1 MENKLQELTRK
12 LYDEGLEKGRADA
25 DKLVADAKAEA
36 ARLVAE
42 AKAEAEAI
50 VKAAEAKAED
60 LRKNSM
66 AEISLAGKQ
75 AVAKLKEQVAEMII
89 AKSTV
94 EGVKAANLD
103 AEFVKK
109 MLIEVAHNWN
119 GASSDNVSLSAM
131 LPEAAKAELDA
142 AMEKSAKE
150 LLAAG
155 VEVGYSKNV
164 KSGFKVG
171 AKNGGYYISFSDE
184 DFNALLG
191 EYLRDKV
198 AALIFG
204 K

>member
-60 LRKNSM
+60 LSKNSM

-109 MLIEVAHNWN
+109 MLLEVAHNWN
-119 GASSDNVSLSAM
+119 GASSENVSLSAM
-131 LPEAAKAELDA
+131 LPEAKKAELDA
-142 AMEKSAKE
+142 AIEKSAKE

>member
-109 MLIEVAHNWN
+109 MLLEVAHNWN
-119 GASSDNVSLSAM
+119 GASSENVSLSAM
-131 LPEAAKAELDA
+131 LPEAKKAELDA
-142 AMEKSAKE
+142 AIEKSAKE

-164 KSGFKVG
+164 KTGFKVG

>member
-109 MLIEVAHNWN
+109 MLLEVAHNWN

-164 KSGFKVG
+164 KTGFKVG

>member
-50 VKAAEAKAED
+50 INAAETKAED

-109 MLIEVAHNWN
+109 MLLEVAHNWN
-119 GASSDNVSLSAM
+119 GASSENVSLSAM
-131 LPEAAKAELDA
+131 LPEAKKAELDA
-142 AMEKSAKE
+142 AIEKSAKE

>member
-50 VKAAEAKAED
+50 INAAETKAED

-109 MLIEVAHNWN
+109 MLVEVAHNWN
-119 GASSDNVSLSAM
+119 GASSENVSLEAL
-131 LPEAAKAELDA
+131 LPEAKKAELGEA
-142 AMEKSAKE
+142 IEASAKA
-150 LLAAG
+150 LLAEG
-155 VEVGYSKNV
+155 IEVGFSADV

-171 AKNGGYYISFSDE
+171 EKGGGYYISFSDE
-184 DFNALLG
+184 SVEALLG
-191 EYLRDKV
+191 GYLREKV
-198 AALIFG
+198 AQLLFKA
-204 K
+204 

>member
-36 ARLVAE
+36 ARLVTE

-109 MLIEVAHNWN
+109 MLLEVAHNWN
-119 GASSDNVSLSAM
+119 GASSENVSLSAM
-131 LPEAAKAELDA
+131 LPEAKKAELDA
-142 AMEKSAKE
+142 AIEKSTKE

>member
-42 AKAEAEAI
+42 AKAEAESI

-109 MLIEVAHNWN
+109 MLVEVAHNWN
-119 GASSDNVSLSAM
+119 GASSESVSLEAL
-131 LPEAAKAELDA
+131 LPESKKAEFDA

>member
-1 MENKLQELTRK
+1 MTRK

-36 ARLVAE
+36 ARLVTE

-109 MLIEVAHNWN
+109 MLLEVAHNWN
-119 GASSDNVSLSAM
+119 GASSENVSLSAM

-142 AMEKSAKE
+142 AIEKSTKE

>member
-42 AKAEAEAI
+42 AKAI

-109 MLIEVAHNWN
+109 MLLEVAHNWN
-119 GASSDNVSLSAM
+119 GASSENVSLSAM
-131 LPEAAKAELDA
+131 LPEAKKAELDA
-142 AMEKSAKE
+142 AIEKSAKE

>member
-50 VKAAEAKAED
+50 INAAETKAED

>member
-42 AKAEAEAI
+42 AKAEAESI

-109 MLIEVAHNWN
+109 MLVEVAHNWN
-119 GASSDNVSLSAM
+119 GASSESVSLEAL
-131 LPEAAKAELDA
+131 LPESKKAEFDA

-155 VEVGYSKNV
+155 IEVGYSKNV

>member
-1 MENKLQELTRK
+1 MTRK

-109 MLIEVAHNWN
+109 MLLEVAHNWN
-119 GASSDNVSLSAM
+119 GASSENVSLSAM
-131 LPEAAKAELDA
+131 LPEAKKAELDA
-142 AMEKSAKE
+142 AIEKSAKE

>member
-109 MLIEVAHNWN
+109 MLLEVAHNWN
-119 GASSDNVSLSAM
+119 GASSENVSLSAM
-131 LPEAAKAELDA
+131 LPEAKKAELDA
-142 AMEKSAKE
+142 AIEKSAKE

-171 AKNGGYYISFSDE
+171 ARNGGYYISFSDE

>member
-164 KSGFKVG
+164 KTGFKVG

>member
-94 EGVKAANLD
+94 EGVKTANLD

>member
-131 LPEAAKAELDA
+131 LPEATKAELDA

>member
-25 DKLVADAKAEA
+25 DKLVADVKAEA

-75 AVAKLKEQVAEMII
+75 AVAKIKEQVAEMII

-103 AEFVKK
+103 AEFVKN
-109 MLIEVAHNWN
+109 MLVEVAHNWN
-119 GASSDNVSLSAM
+119 GASSENVSLEAL
-131 LPEAAKAELDA
+131 LPEAKKAELKTEDL
-142 AMEKSAKE
+142 EKVRVELEKDSAWNDLYSQCTNANAK
-150 LLAAG
+150 
-155 VEVGYSKNV
+155 VEAHSRERLGIVRERITPKRPKGKPVSK
-164 KSGFKVG
+164 
-171 AKNGGYYISFSDE
+171 
-184 DFNALLG
+184 
-191 EYLRDKV
+191 
-198 AALIFG
+198 
-204 K
+204 

>member
-36 ARLVAE
+36 ARLVTE